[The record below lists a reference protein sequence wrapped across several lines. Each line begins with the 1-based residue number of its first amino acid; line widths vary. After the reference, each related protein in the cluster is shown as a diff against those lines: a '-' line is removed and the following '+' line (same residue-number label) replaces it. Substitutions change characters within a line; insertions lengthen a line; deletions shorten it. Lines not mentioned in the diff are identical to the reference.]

1 MVTHFRNC
9 FLLEV
14 CAIAQQPVAGF
25 SLKGMHSVSGSS
37 HITSG
42 GGRFLQEIKFFPVT
56 YNSNGAYAHLPSG
69 GATTSAGA

>member
-14 CAIAQQPVAGF
+14 CGIAQQPVADF

-37 HITSG
+37 HMTSG
-42 GGRFLQEIKFFPVT
+42 GGKFLQAIQFFPVS
-56 YNSNGAYAHLPSG
+56 YDSNSTYAHLPSG
-69 GATTSAGA
+69 GATTSSGA